1 MIRCSRVTEE
11 MLKDVISA
19 VQNDD
24 KGQLA
29 VISDKS
35 VQVHDMYEKIS
46 GYLAELFSAG
56 VLTEAQASRT
66 VRLMYVLNDLDRLAT
81 LCAEFARHIWDK
93 KEKKYQYS
101 KEAMAE
107 VEESLG
113 HHQKHVR
120 RCDGCFPE

>member
-66 VRLMYVLNDLDRLAT
+66 VRLMYVLGASGLDWRRSVRNSPGT
-81 LCAEFARHIWDK
+81 SGTRKRKNISIQK
-93 KEKKYQYS
+93 KRWQRWKRVWASS
-101 KEAMAE
+101 KTCSTM
-107 VEESLG
+107 
-113 HHQKHVR
+113 
-120 RCDGCFPE
+120 